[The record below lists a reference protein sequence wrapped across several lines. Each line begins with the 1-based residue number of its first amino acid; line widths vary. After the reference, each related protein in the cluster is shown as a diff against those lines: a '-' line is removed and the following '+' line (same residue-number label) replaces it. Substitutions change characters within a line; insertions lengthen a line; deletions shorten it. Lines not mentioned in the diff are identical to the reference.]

1 MSHIIPYQTSK
12 IQNLEVSGMSTI
24 SEMTP
29 PRLTTEPK
37 IYICL
42 STKFKVGSKRG
53 SRGAARAAKS
63 LRWSVY

>member
-37 IYICL
+37 IYMSFNKI
-42 STKFKVGSKRG
+42 
-53 SRGAARAAKS
+53 
-63 LRWSVY
+63 